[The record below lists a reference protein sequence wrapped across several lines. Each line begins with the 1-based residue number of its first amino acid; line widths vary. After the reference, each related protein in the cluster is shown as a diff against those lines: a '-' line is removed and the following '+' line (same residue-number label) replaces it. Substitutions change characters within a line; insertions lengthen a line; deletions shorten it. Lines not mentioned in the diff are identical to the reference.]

1 MLIEDCYCAFVWSTD
16 TIFFENGGLARTL
29 TRWEY
34 LCIATELNSSAPFWL
49 ELKYTTQRCFHVHV
63 LRTPQVTKP
72 VCFWLIRLKRYC
84 HAPHHTLLWNQ
95 PQYPTCPMSIA
106 HQAMPSSGLWPP
118 RPQVGL
124 KQDISLY
131 TCVCLYDSSTGS
143 STSLPPHLSA
153 FSFLSWRPMS
163 WQAHT
168 GPFLWLQQALFH
180 SLSPYYT
187 WRHFPHSVISAI
199 IIMAS
204 STQGWCCVGWLLH
217 SLWVWPRDKAAE
229 DPKLLAML
237 LLYTLWVHNTICLRK
252 MKRACQ
258 NHASFEVYGWRNSL
272 VIRSE

>member
-16 TIFFENGGLARTL
+16 TIFFENRGLARTL

-34 LCIATELNSSAPFWL
+34 LRIATELNSSAPFWL

-131 TCVCLYDSSTGS
+131 TCVCLYDSSTDIS
-143 STSLPPHLSA
+143 ITATPPE
-153 FSFLSWRPMS
+153 
-163 WQAHT
+163 
-168 GPFLWLQQALFH
+168 
-180 SLSPYYT
+180 
-187 WRHFPHSVISAI
+187 
-199 IIMAS
+199 
-204 STQGWCCVGWLLH
+204 CLL
-217 SLWVWPRDKAAE
+217 L
-229 DPKLLAML
+229 PKLETYVLTSAHRALPVTAAGTVSQPFTILHLETFSSLCYFCYHHHGFQYPRLVLCWLTPPQPLSLA
-237 LLYTLWVHNTICLRK
+237 
-252 MKRACQ
+252 
-258 NHASFEVYGWRNSL
+258 
-272 VIRSE
+272 